1 MDLKFSFADRQPAA
15 HDHDA
20 AGAAMPPGSRALPFS
35 TAPSATSSELILR
48 VSRTAGSGA
57 DAPVVGEALSGDGVS
72 YGRSEV
78 RLRGSAGDLEAL
90 SATVRSATAR
100 VVAELGD
107 PLSSSITRLE
117 LALDG
122 TEASVAALLSLDPGA
137 VPGELARASEAFQM
151 RTGLAVGT
159 PVVQAG

>member
-20 AGAAMPPGSRALPFS
+20 DGAAMPPGSRALPFS

-48 VSRTAGSGA
+48 VSRTAGSDA

-78 RLRGSAGDLEAL
+78 RLRGAASDIEAL
-90 SATVRSATAR
+90 AATVRSATAR

-107 PLSSSITRLE
+107 PLSASITRLE
-117 LALDG
+117 FALGG
-122 TEASVAALLSLDPGA
+122 TEASVAALLALDPGSG
-137 VPGELARASEAFQM
+137 PGELARASESFQM
-151 RTGLAVGT
+151 RTGLAAGT
-159 PVVQAG
+159 PVVQSG